1 MDFYQI
7 TAKEDAKKKGIY
19 HLYPDFQVGRTTDLM
34 VRARSFY
41 AIWDEERGLWSTD
54 EYDVARLV
62 DADILRYAKE
72 AEAEGKYYDVMQM
85 KNFGSNVWP
94 QFRRFMQNISDNSH
108 TLDENLTFANQEVKK
123 NDYVSKRLPYA
134 LESGT
139 TEAWDELLGV
149 LYSDSERAKIEWAIG
164 AVVSGDAKR
173 IQKFLVFYGPGG
185 TGKSTVLH
193 IIHRLFD
200 GYVTTFDSKAL
211 GSSNGTFATEAFKN
225 NPLVAIQHDGDLSRI
240 DDNTK
245 LNSIISHEYMPM
257 NEKFKPTYTD
267 RVNAFLFMGTNL
279 PVKISDAKS
288 GIIRRLID
296 VKPTGRTIEEERY
309 HTLMQQ
315 ITFEYGAV
323 ATKCLERYRSMGK
336 NYYSGYRPI
345 EMMLQTDIF
354 YNFVEAYYDIF
365 KSQDGIS
372 LKQAYEL
379 YKEYCGYSGIDKPV
393 PQYRFREELRNYFEE
408 FHDRYEVEGRMVRSY
423 YLRFKDIEGTDIP
436 VDNRYEIQLD
446 GEISPFDVAYS
457 DCKAQYA
464 NEDGTPEHYWD
475 RVDTRLIDI
484 DTSQLHWVQ
493 TPEGAIVLDF
503 DLVDEDGEKDL
514 ERNLAEAA
522 KFPPT
527 YTELSQ
533 SGKAVHLHYLYA
545 GDVHELDNVFDVGI
559 EVKTLLGNQSLRRRL
574 TRHNE
579 LPIATISSGLPKKMA
594 KPAVIEKQTI
604 QSEIGL
610 RKLIEKNLRKEIHP
624 GTKPSVDFIHHILQ
638 EAYENGL
645 VYDVRDMRPV
655 VMAFAARS
663 RNHAQECIKTYQKMQ
678 FVGQE
683 LQKELTEF
691 DTTPIVFFDVE
702 VFPNLFVVC
711 WKQAGP
717 DAAVVKMVNPGPA
730 EIEPLFNMKL
740 VGFNNRRYDNHML
753 YGRFLG
759 LTNAEIFD
767 LSQRIIDKKERSMYG
782 QAYDISY
789 ADVYDFSSKKQSQKK
804 FQLELG
810 LFHQELDLP
819 WDKPVPEGMWG
830 KVVDY
835 CVNDVVTLEEVF
847 NARHQDFVA
856 RQILADL
863 SGLSVNNST
872 TNHVSRIIF
881 GENKKP
887 QDQFNYVDLSMDFTG
902 YKFGPTD
909 HGLESTYRGF
919 VVGEGGFVYAEPGI
933 YESVTVLDVVSMH
946 PASIE
951 ALDLFGP
958 YTKNFSALK
967 EARVAIKRKD
977 YDLASTLLDG
987 KLRKFLV
994 DPTEEYDIK
1003 GAEELAY
1010 ALKIVINSVYGLT
1023 SARFPNPFKDIRNI
1037 DNIVAKRGALFMID
1051 LMYEVKK
1058 RGFQVVHIKTDSI
1071 KIPNCPADLVRFI
1084 SDFGKSYGYDFELE
1098 TTYEKFCLVND
1109 AVYIARS
1116 GDKWTAVGAQFAHPY
1131 VYKTLFTGEPIEFD
1145 DLCETKSVTQGVMYL
1160 DFSGTGEID
1169 NMTHVGRVGSFVPV
1183 EEHGGDLWRV
1193 KEGKK
1198 YAVTGTKGYK
1208 WIEREIARHREAVS
1222 ELRVD
1227 MQYFEELRKEAFD
1240 AIDYYG
1246 PFERF
1251 VER

>member
-7 TAKEDAKKKGIY
+7 TAREDAKKKGIY

-34 VRARSFY
+34 VRAKSFY
-41 AIWDEERGLWSTD
+41 AIWDQEKGLWSTD

-62 DADILRYAKE
+62 DEDLLRYAKA
-72 AEAEGKYYDVMQM
+72 AEAEGKYYDVMRMQ
-85 KNFGSNVWP
+85 NYSSNVWP
-94 QFRRFMQNISDNSH
+94 TFRRFMQNISDNSH
-108 TLDENLTFANQEVKK
+108 PLDENLTFANQEVNK

-134 LESGT
+134 LETGT
-139 TEAWDELLGV
+139 TDAWDELINV
-149 LYSDSERAKIEWAIG
+149 LYAPSERAKIEWAIG
-164 AVVSGDAKR
+164 AVVAGDAKR
-173 IQKFLVFYGPGG
+173 IQKFLVLYGPAG
-185 TGKSTVLH
+185 TGKSTVLD
-193 IIHRLFD
+193 IIGRLFD
-200 GYVTTFDSKAL
+200 GYVTYFDAKAL
-211 GSSNGTFATEAFKN
+211 GSNNGTFATEAFRS

-240 DDNTK
+240 EDNTK
-245 LNSIISHEYMPM
+245 LNQIIAHEYMTM
-257 NEKFKPTYTD
+257 NEKFKPSYPAK
-267 RVNAFLFMGTNL
+267 VNAFLFMGTNQ

-296 VKPTGRTIEEERY
+296 VKPTGHTIETERY

-315 ITFEYGAV
+315 VSFELGAV
-323 ATKCLERYRSMGK
+323 ATKCLERYRAMGK

-345 EMMLQTDIF
+345 EMMLQTDVF
-354 YNFVEAYYDIF
+354 YNFVEAYYEIF

-379 YKEYCGYSGIDKPV
+379 YKEYCGYSGIDKPIA
-393 PQYRFREELRNYFEE
+393 QYRFREELRNYFEE
-408 FHDRYEVEGRMVRSY
+408 FHDKYEVEGHMVRSY
-423 YLRFKDIEGTDIP
+423 YLRFKDI
-436 VDNRYEIQLD
+436 N
-446 GEISPFDVAYS
+446 GEIVPVNNEYVIELNGKTSIFDEIYA
-457 DCKAQYA
+457 DQPAQYG
-464 NEDGTPEHYWD
+464 DDHPELPWAQCTTKLRD
-475 RVDTRLIDI
+475 L
-484 DTSQLHWVQ
+484 DTSKLHWVK
-493 TPEGAIVLDF
+493 TPEQLIQLDF

-533 SGKAVHLHYLYA
+533 SGKAVHLHYLYS
-545 GDVHELDNVFDVGI
+545 GDVRELDNVFDVGI

-574 TRHNE
+574 TLHND
-579 LPIATISSGLPKKMA
+579 LPIATISSGLPKKVA
-594 KPAVIEKQTI
+594 KPAVIETKTI
-604 QSEIGL
+604 QSEVGL

-638 EAYENGL
+638 EAYDSGL
-645 VYDVRDMRPV
+645 VYDVRDMRSV

-663 RNHAQECIKTYQKMQ
+663 RNHAQECLKTYQKMQ

-691 DTTPIVFFDVE
+691 DTTPLVFYDVE

-717 DAAVVKMVNPGPA
+717 DANVVKMINPSPA
-730 EIEPLFNMKL
+730 EIEPMFNMKL

-759 LTNAEIFD
+759 LTNAELFD

-789 ADVYDFSSKKQSQKK
+789 ADVYDFSSKKQSQKR

-819 WDKPVPEGMWG
+819 WDKPVPEGMWD

-835 CVNDVVTLEEVF
+835 CVNDVITLEEVF
-847 NARHQDFVA
+847 NARYQDFVA

-863 SGLSVNNST
+863 SGLSVNSST
-872 TNHVSRIIF
+872 TNHVARIIF
-881 GENKKP
+881 GDNKKP
-887 QDQFNYVDLSMDFTG
+887 QDQFNYVDLSERFKG

-946 PASIE
+946 PTSIE
-951 ALDLFGP
+951 ELELFGP

-987 KLRKFLV
+987 KLRRFLV
-994 DPTEEYDIK
+994 DATEEYDIK
-1003 GAEELAY
+1003 GAEELSY

-1023 SARFPNPFKDIRNI
+1023 SARFPNPFRDVRNV

-1051 LMYEVKK
+1051 LLYEVKK

-1084 SDFGKSYGYDFELE
+1084 TDFGAGYGYEFELE
-1098 TTYEKFCLVND
+1098 ATYEKFCLVND
-1109 AVYIARS
+1109 AVYIARA

-1145 DLCETKSVTQGVMYL
+1145 DLCETKTVQQGVMYL
-1160 DFSGTGEID
+1160 DFSGTGDIE
-1169 NMTHVGRVGSFVPV
+1169 NMTHVGRAGSFVPV
-1183 EEHGGDLWRV
+1183 EENGGDLWRV

-1208 WIEREIARHREAVS
+1208 WIEREIARHREQVS

-1227 MQYFEELRKEAFD
+1227 MTYFETLRQEAFE

-1246 PFERF
+1246 PFEQF